1 MFTLFLDSKVDINQ
15 RTTEDMLQQ
24 SSRDSQ
30 KREQQDRASI
40 DNTTQSLFENQT
52 DIKDRIE
59 RMDKEIQDLG
69 EKVLEIPSLLADE
82 TKNDTLFYNDSIKDI
97 EDENEDEDDENENG
111 TSNDHIRDWI
121 EKIDKNVK
129 TEDVNQNTGFNFYN
143 ESVNMETDGDED
155 TVDDNGEHVI
165 QWHST
170 PRGKSSRKSNL
181 TDQSIII

>member
-1 MFTLFLDSKVDINQ
+1 
-15 RTTEDMLQQ
+15 MLQQ

-40 DNTTQSLFENQT
+40 ENTTQSLFENQT

-59 RMDKEIQDLG
+59 RMDKEIHDLG
-69 EKVLEIPSLLADE
+69 EKVLGIPSLLADE
-82 TKNDTLFYNDSIKDI
+82 TKNDTLFYNDSVKDI
-97 EDENEDEDDENENG
+97 NDDNEDEKYENTGIN
-111 TSNDHIRDWI
+111 NDHIKDWI

-129 TEDVNQNTGFNFYN
+129 TEDEIEDNGFNFYN

-155 TVDDNGEHVI
+155 KVDEDGEHVI

-170 PRGKSSRKSNL
+170 PRGKSSRQSVL

>member
-1 MFTLFLDSKVDINQ
+1 
-15 RTTEDMLQQ
+15 MLQQ

-40 DNTTQSLFENQT
+40 ENTTQSLFENQT

-59 RMDKEIQDLG
+59 RMDKEIHDLG
-69 EKVLEIPSLLADE
+69 EKVLGIPSLLADE

-97 EDENEDEDDENENG
+97 NDDNEDEKYENG
-111 TSNDHIRDWI
+111 GINNDHIKDWI

-129 TEDVNQNTGFNFYN
+129 TEDEIEDNGFNFYN

-155 TVDDNGEHVI
+155 KVDEDGEHVI
-165 QWHST
+165 PWHST
-170 PRGKSSRKSNL
+170 PRGKSSRQSVL